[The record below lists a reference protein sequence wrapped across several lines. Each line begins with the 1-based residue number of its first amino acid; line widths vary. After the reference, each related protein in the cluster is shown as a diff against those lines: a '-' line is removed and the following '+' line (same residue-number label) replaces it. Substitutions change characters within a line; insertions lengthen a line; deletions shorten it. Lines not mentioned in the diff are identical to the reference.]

1 MLIKLNKKGMKR
13 VYISILKKISLP
25 ICSLFLTSNSSH
37 LLAQESLRGQVYEVA
52 DDDKSY
58 GLFGANVYW
67 LDSDIGIF
75 TNEDGG
81 FEINYDSTIHKN
93 LIISYVGFKTD
104 TLSITSNKFIKHQLI
119 ADNNLNEIEISVKE
133 KASKQSY
140 LTPTNTI
147 FVSSDELLKAACC
160 NLSESFETNP
170 SIDVNFADAISGTK
184 QIKMLGLTSPYIL
197 VSTENVPSVR
207 GASQAYG
214 MSFIPGTWIES
225 IQVTKGAGSV
235 VNGYESIA
243 GQINA
248 ELQKPSKDYSF
259 FLNAFASTAE
269 RFELNSHVNQKVS
282 DKLDTGIYLHGNL
295 LKTKHDVNKDGFMD
309 MPNYDQINLLNRWE
323 YKDPENGIIGFL
335 NLRILNDNK
344 LSGQI
349 DFDPNNHRFSN
360 LYWGSEINTKRY
372 EIASKLGYV
381 NPLLPYQSLGVQLSF
396 SSHQQDS
403 YFGLRS
409 FDILQNSLY
418 ANIIYN
424 SIISDS
430 RHKIKTGITFSSD
443 SYNESV
449 SDIVYDR
456 NESAIGSFFEYN
468 FDNLDNVNLTAGI
481 RFDYHNLMGV
491 FVTPRL
497 HVRYTPW
504 TKSSV
509 KLAVGKGQRTANI
522 FAENQKLFASNR
534 SIEIL
539 NTNGKIYGLDHEVA
553 WNYGVS
559 FLQGFN
565 LFSKKSDIN
574 IDYFMT
580 DFKNQVVVDY
590 ENPLSVRFYNLNGR
604 SRANSFQF
612 EFSQQ
617 TFKNFDLRL
626 AYKYYEVTTEYIDGK
641 KSMPLTPKHRF
652 FANLGY
658 ELLSNSSDSGWKFD
672 LTFNWNE
679 RQRLPDTSMSPEEFR
694 QIEYTPSL
702 RTLNFQITKVFSKK
716 FEMYLGG
723 ENITNVRQ
731 DNPIINAENPFDDYF
746 DSTMIYGPIFGSMY
760 YTGLR
765 LKID

>member
-1 MLIKLNKKGMKR
+1 MKR
-13 VYISILKKISLP
+13 VCSLIYNRFLHI
-25 ICSLFLTSNSSH
+25 ICCLFLTLNSVH
-37 LLAQESLRGQVYEVA
+37 LLAQDSLGGQVYGVA
-52 DDDKSY
+52 EDGKSY

-67 LDSDIGIF
+67 VDSDIGVF
-75 TNEDGG
+75 TNEDGD
-81 FEINYDSTIHKN
+81 FKINYDSTIHEY

-104 TLSITSNKFIKHQLI
+104 TLSVKSYKFIKHQLI

-133 KASKQSY
+133 KAYKQSY
-140 LTPTNTI
+140 LTPTNTV

-225 IQVTKGAGSV
+225 IQVTKGTGSV

-259 FLNAFASTAE
+259 FLNVFASTAE
-269 RFELNSHVNQKVS
+269 RFELNTHVNQKVS

-295 LKTKHDVNKDGFMD
+295 LKTKHDINNDGFMD
-309 MPNYDQINLLNRWE
+309 MPNYEQINLLNRWE
-323 YKDPENGIIGFL
+323 YKDLDNGIIGFL
-335 NLRILNDNK
+335 NFRLLNDNK
-344 LSGQI
+344 LSGQM
-349 DFDPNNHRFSN
+349 DFDSNNHKFSN

-396 SSHQQDS
+396 SYHQQDS

-409 FDILQNSLY
+409 FDIVQNSLY

-449 SDIVYDR
+449 NNIVYDR
-456 NESAIGSFFEYN
+456 DESAMGSFFEYN
-468 FDNLDNVNLTAGI
+468 FDNLDNINLTAGI
-481 RFDYHNLMGV
+481 RFDYHNLMGA

-504 TKSSV
+504 NKSSL
-509 KLAVGKGQRTANI
+509 KLAIGKGQRTANV

-574 IDYFMT
+574 IDYFIT

-626 AYKYYEVTTEYIDGK
+626 AYKYYEVTTEYIDGR

-658 ELLSNSSDSGWKFD
+658 ELQSNSSDSEWNFD

>member
-1 MLIKLNKKGMKR
+1 M
-13 VYISILKKISLP
+13 
-25 ICSLFLTSNSSH
+25 NSTH
-37 LLAQESLRGQVYEVA
+37 LLAQYSLAGQVYEVA
-52 DDDKSY
+52 EDGKSY

-67 LDSDIGIF
+67 VDSDIGVF

-119 ADNNLNEIEISVKE
+119 ASNNLDEIEISVKE

-225 IQVTKGAGSV
+225 IQVTKGTGSV

-269 RFELNSHVNQKVS
+269 RFELNTHVNQKVS
-282 DKLDTGIYLHGNL
+282 DKLDAGIYLHGNL
-295 LKTKHDVNKDGFMD
+295 LKTKHDINNDGFMD

-323 YKDPENGIIGFL
+323 YKDLENGIIGFL
-335 NLRILNDNK
+335 NFRLLNDNK
-344 LSGQI
+344 LSGQM
-349 DFDPNNHRFSN
+349 DFDSNNHKFSN

-396 SSHQQDS
+396 SYHQQDS

-409 FDILQNSLY
+409 FDIVQNSLY

-443 SYNESV
+443 SFNESV
-449 SDIVYDR
+449 NNIVYDR
-456 NESAIGSFFEYN
+456 DESAMGSFFEYN
-468 FDNLDNVNLTAGI
+468 FDNLDNLNLTAGI
-481 RFDYHNLMGV
+481 RFDYHNLMGA

-504 TKSSV
+504 NKSSL
-509 KLAVGKGQRTANI
+509 KLAIGKGQRTANV

-565 LFSKKSDIN
+565 LFNKKSDIN
-574 IDYFMT
+574 IDYFIT

-590 ENPLSVRFYNLNGR
+590 ENPLSVRFYNLNGL

-626 AYKYYEVTTEYIDGK
+626 AYKYYEVTTEYIDGR

-658 ELLSNSSDSGWKFD
+658 ELQSNSSDSEWKFD

-694 QIEYTPSL
+694 QKEYAPSIG
-702 RTLNFQITKVFSKK
+702 TMNFQVTKVFSKK
-716 FEMYLGG
+716 FEIYFGG

-731 DNPIINAENPFDDYF
+731 NNPIINAENPFDDYF

>member
-1 MLIKLNKKGMKR
+1 MKR
-13 VYISILKKISLP
+13 V
-25 ICSLFLTSNSSH
+25 CSLIYNRFLNIICCLFLILNSVH
-37 LLAQESLRGQVYEVA
+37 LLAQDSLGGQVYGVA
-52 DDDKSY
+52 EDGKSY

-67 LDSDIGIF
+67 VDSDIGVF
-75 TNEDGG
+75 TNEDGD
-81 FEINYDSTIHKN
+81 FKINYDSTIHEF

-104 TLSITSNKFIKHQLI
+104 TLSVKSYKFIKHQLI

-133 KASKQSY
+133 KAYKQSY
-140 LTPTNTI
+140 LTPTNTV

-225 IQVTKGAGSV
+225 IQVTKGTGSV

-269 RFELNSHVNQKVS
+269 RFELNTHVNQKVS

-295 LKTKHDVNKDGFMD
+295 LKTKHDINNDGFMD

-323 YKDPENGIIGFL
+323 YKDLDNGIIGFL
-335 NLRILNDNK
+335 NFRLLNDNK
-344 LSGQI
+344 LSGQM
-349 DFDPNNHRFSN
+349 DFDSNNHKFSN

-396 SSHQQDS
+396 SYHQQDS

-409 FDILQNSLY
+409 FDIVQNSLY

-449 SDIVYDR
+449 NNIVYDR
-456 NESAIGSFFEYN
+456 DESAIGSFFEYN
-468 FDNLDNVNLTAGI
+468 FNNLDNINLTAGI
-481 RFDYHNLMGV
+481 RFDYHNLMGA

-504 TKSSV
+504 NKSSL
-509 KLAVGKGQRTANI
+509 KLAIGKGQRTANV

-574 IDYFMT
+574 IDYFIT

-626 AYKYYEVTTEYIDGK
+626 AYKYYEVTTEYIDGR

-658 ELLSNSSDSGWKFD
+658 ELQSNSSDSEWKFD

-731 DNPIINAENPFDDYF
+731 DNPIINAENPFDDFF

>member
-1 MLIKLNKKGMKR
+1 MKR
-13 VYISILKKISLP
+13 VCSLIYNRFLHI
-25 ICSLFLTSNSSH
+25 ICFLFLTLNSVH
-37 LLAQESLRGQVYEVA
+37 LLAQDSLGGQVYGVA
-52 DDDKSY
+52 EDGKSY

-67 LDSDIGIF
+67 VDSDIGVF
-75 TNEDGG
+75 TNEDGD
-81 FEINYDSTIHKN
+81 FKINYDSTIHEY

-104 TLSITSNKFIKHQLI
+104 TLSVKSYKFIKHQLI
-119 ADNNLNEIEISVKE
+119 ASNNLDEIEISVKE

-225 IQVTKGAGSV
+225 IQVTKGTGSV

-269 RFELNSHVNQKVS
+269 RFELNTHVNQKVS

-295 LKTKHDVNKDGFMD
+295 LKTKHDINNDGFMD
-309 MPNYDQINLLNRWE
+309 MPNYEQINLLNRWE
-323 YKDPENGIIGFL
+323 YKDLDNGIIGFL
-335 NLRILNDNK
+335 NFRLLNDNK
-344 LSGQI
+344 LSGQM
-349 DFDPNNHRFSN
+349 DFDSNNHKFSN

-396 SSHQQDS
+396 SYHQQDS

-409 FDILQNSLY
+409 FDIVQNSLY

-449 SDIVYDR
+449 NNIVYDR
-456 NESAIGSFFEYN
+456 DESAMGSFFEYN
-468 FDNLDNVNLTAGI
+468 FDNLDNINLTAGI
-481 RFDYHNLMGV
+481 RFDYHNLMGA

-504 TKSSV
+504 NKSSL
-509 KLAVGKGQRTANI
+509 KLAIGKGQRTANV

-574 IDYFMT
+574 IDYFIT

-626 AYKYYEVTTEYIDGK
+626 AYKYYEVTTEYIDGR

-658 ELLSNSSDSGWKFD
+658 ELQSNSSDSEWNFD